1 MGKLRLTER
10 KKLLIYK
17 VLLFILAFVLAF
29 MPSTV
34 SRNMEVNSRVVVEI
48 LGLDSGEEGITVTA
62 QYATPTETENATTK
76 DKVTVEAKTLT
87 QAVEA
92 LSTALGRRAELGQCS
107 VVVVGSDFD
116 VEKLGT
122 LMTAT
127 DVTADVYLVAA
138 KDKASDL
145 IGDLTDFMKKS
156 GVTDADFLAYSA
168 KKAHIA
174 TITLLN
180 FLSDRA
186 SASATAFMP
195 VVEMRKQEEDSGG
208 SSDGGGGSDESNGG
222 SGESNGGSGGS
233 SGGSNGGSS
242 GGSNGGSGG
251 GEPPVG
257 MKIEQLALYNEKGR
271 VGLLEQ
277 LSARGVAWVGSPI
290 EKSIIVADVEY
301 NGEIVKDV
309 SGRLCKKCVA
319 VHVDPA
325 TGRAT
330 VKLKAH
336 IVPNGDKFN
345 ELDSDR
351 SAAVTAAV
359 KAGFERE
366 IESELRQAY
375 SDAAALDCD
384 PFFIGREFYRVAPD
398 YYEEVYSQGTVT
410 VDFDINVVLK

>member
-1 MGKLRLTER
+1 MGKFRLTER

-17 VLLFILAFVLAF
+17 VLLFIFAFVLAF
-29 MPSTV
+29 APTTV
-34 SRNMEVNSRVVVEI
+34 SRSMEVNSRVVVEM

-76 DKVTVEAKTLT
+76 DKVTVEAQSLT

-138 KDKASDL
+138 KEKASDL
-145 IGDLTDFMKKS
+145 VGELTDFMKKS
-156 GVTDADFLAYSA
+156 GVTDADFIAYSA

-174 TITLLN
+174 TVTLLN
-180 FLSDRA
+180 FLSNRA

-195 VVEMRKQEEDSGG
+195 VVEMRTREE
-208 SSDGGGGSDESNGG
+208 SDDQTGGGSDA
-222 SGESNGGSGGS
+222 SNGGSGGS
-233 SGGSNGGSS
+233 NGGNRQGGES
-242 GGSNGGSGG
+242 GKGG
-251 GEPPVG
+251 GEEPPVG

-271 VGLLEQ
+271 VGLLKQ
-277 LSARGVAWVGSPI
+277 LSARGVAWVSSPI
-290 EKSIIVADVEY
+290 EKSIVVADVEY
-301 NGEIVKDV
+301 DGRIIKNV

-319 VHVDPA
+319 VRVDPVA
-325 TGRAT
+325 GRAR
-330 VKLKAH
+330 VELKAH

-345 ELDSDR
+345 EIDSER
-351 SAAVTAAV
+351 SSAVTAAV

-366 IESELRQAY
+366 IKGELWQAY

-398 YYEEVYSQGTVT
+398 YYDEVYALGAVT
-410 VDFDINVVLK
+410 VDFDVDVVLK